1 MAEPNPTV
9 SPTLHQ
15 FDVIIVGSG
24 AAGLTTALQLP
35 EHLRV
40 AVICKQSL
48 NSGSTPWAQGG
59 VAAVLDEQDSVES
72 HCQDTMNAGA
82 NLNNAD
88 MVNFIVEDSKESIHW
103 LIDQGVPFTK
113 DHILDGAPP
122 ETELQG
128 DSRGFHL
135 TKEGGHS
142 FRRIIHAA
150 DATGAAITETLIDR
164 TLERTNIE
172 VFENRIAV
180 DLIISR
186 DVQGQS
192 CCVGLYILNLDT
204 ERVETFQAH
213 NTVLATGG
221 ASKAYLYTSNP
232 DGASGDGIA
241 MAWRAGCRVANM
253 EFNQFHPTCLY
264 HPHAKS
270 FLISEALRGEGAH
283 LKLPNGERFM
293 HRFDERKELAP
304 RDIVARAIDH
314 EMKRLGCD
322 HVDLDI
328 SHKPAEF
335 IKSHFPTI
343 YERCLKF
350 NIDIT
355 KEPIPVVPAA
365 HYTCGGIVIDQK
377 GRTDVRNLYAIGEVA
392 HSGLHGANRL
402 ASNSLLECIVL
413 GRSAAKNIEKRHS
426 SEAEHHKVNIP
437 LWDESLVTNSDE
449 DVIISH
455 NWDELRRFMWDYV
468 GIVRTTKRLER
479 AKHRVDLLLREI
491 HDYYSNYKVSR
502 DLIELRNL
510 VIVADLIIRSALIRK
525 ESRGLHFTLDYPEQ
539 LPKAKDTVLTPPPRQ
554 PSWR

>member
-1 MAEPNPTV
+1 MLNTHTP
-9 SPTLHQ
+9 SHQ
-15 FDVIIVGSG
+15 FDVVIVGSG

-35 EHLRV
+35 SHFKI
-40 AVICKQSL
+40 AVICKQAMS
-48 NSGSTPWAQGG
+48 SGSTPWAQGG
-59 VAAVLDEQDSVES
+59 VAAVLDEKDSIES
-72 HCQDTMNAGA
+72 HCQDTMTAGSH
-82 NLNNAD
+82 LNNQE
-88 MVNFIVEDSKESIHW
+88 MVNFIVENSTDSIHW

-113 DHILDGAPP
+113 DKVLDGAPP
-122 ETELQG
+122 ETESH
-128 DSRGFHL
+128 DHSRGFHL

-150 DATGAAITETLIDR
+150 DATGAAITKTLIER
-164 TLERTNIE
+164 TLERDNIE

-186 DVQGQS
+186 DHQGQS
-192 CCVGLYILNLDT
+192 NCIGLYILNLKT
-204 ERVETFQAH
+204 ERVEAFQAE

-270 FLISEALRGEGAH
+270 FLVSEALRGEGAH
-283 LKLPNGERFM
+283 LTLPNGKRFM
-293 HRFDERKELAP
+293 HKFDERGELAP

-322 HVDLDI
+322 HVFLDI
-328 SHKPAEF
+328 SHKPADF
-335 IKSHFPTI
+335 VKNHFPTI

-365 HYTCGGIVIDQK
+365 HYTCGGVVIDQY

-413 GRSAAKNIEKRHS
+413 GRSAAKDILKRHS
-426 SEAEHHKVNIP
+426 QSSVTHNVPIP
-437 LWDESLVTNSDE
+437 PWDESQVTDSDE
-449 DVIISH
+449 DVILSH

-491 HDYYSNYKVSR
+491 HEYYSNYKVTR
-502 DLIELRNL
+502 DLVELRNL
-510 VIVADLIIRSALIRK
+510 VIVADLIIRSALLRK
-525 ESRGLHFTLDYPEQ
+525 ESRGLHFTLDYPDL
-539 LPKAKDTVLTPPPRQ
+539 LPKAKDTILTPPPKQ